1 MGYDTQ
7 LLRTLWY
14 EALELPHKV
23 LASDEQIHP
32 GGLPTEQRRG
42 PVGQSMVDDALH
54 QQEFW
59 LFFAP
64 GRPTFSTQVPNTLS
78 TLGFSG
84 IPVPALARSSPS
96 L

>member
-54 QQEFW
+54 
-59 LFFAP
+59 
-64 GRPTFSTQVPNTLS
+64 
-78 TLGFSG
+78 
-84 IPVPALARSSPS
+84 
-96 L
+96 